1 MLSNPARM
9 ADREPRA
16 HARLLTVL
24 ALGLVARLVVLALLP
39 EGAVSADA
47 HYWEVVAATLRRGL
61 NPYVETT
68 LLNWPPLWMMVIA
81 ALDWTARTLGVPF
94 QRALVGFLVAADL
107 AAMALSWLLLRR
119 LWPRAR
125 AERWVALGL
134 ALNPVS
140 ILLCCQHRN
149 FDVLVALSVLAALL
163 ALERRDRSGAV
174 EDWLSACGWL
184 GLGVLAKTVPLLLA
198 PLLAPGARRARA
210 LGVALFLG
218 PTALA
223 LGVLATLAP
232 AAVERNVLS
241 YRSASGFYG
250 LTGLL
255 HLAGWLQAEALLA
268 RVAAPLF
275 FLVAAVLTVLFL
287 RRDRPVAPA
296 ASTVGAAVLLLA
308 VPVLGPG
315 YAPQYVGWVLPLL
328 TVLAASGERRLLSVL
343 AVFAAVLVCTDVI
356 EYALL
361 PTHGAWALH
370 HGHPPLLDRW
380 SAAVRTQTGQT
391 LLRLPLFVVSLGL
404 LGELIRTW
412 RRWLS
417 EPEARPMAP
426 ATNGR

>member
-1 MLSNPARM
+1 M

-16 HARLLTVL
+16 LAGLLRVL
-24 ALGLVARLVVLALLP
+24 ALGLVARLAVLALLP
-39 EGAVSADA
+39 DGAISADA
-47 HYWEVVAATLRRGL
+47 HFWEVVAATLRRGQ
-61 NPYVETT
+61 NPYTETS

-81 ALDWTARTLGVPF
+81 ALDWTARTLGFPF
-94 QRALVGFLVAADL
+94 QRALVGLLIAADL
-107 AAMALSWLLLRR
+107 VAMALTWLLVRR

-125 AERWVALGL
+125 ADRWVAVGL

-149 FDVLVALSVLAALL
+149 FDVLVALAVLAALL
-163 ALERRDRSGAV
+163 ALERRARTGAV
-174 EDWLSACGWL
+174 EDWLAACGWL

-198 PLLAPGARRARA
+198 PLLAPGARRARG
-210 LGVALFLG
+210 LGVLLFLG
-218 PTALA
+218 PTALG
-223 LGVLATLAP
+223 LGVLAALAP

-241 YRSASGFYG
+241 YRSASGYYG

-255 HLAGWLQAEALLA
+255 HQAGWLQAEAVVG

-275 FLVAAVLTVLFL
+275 FLAAAVLTALFL

-296 ASTVGAAVLLLA
+296 ASAVGAAVLLFA

-328 TVLAASGERRLLSVL
+328 TVVAASGERRLLRVL
-343 AVFAAVLVCTDVI
+343 GVFAAILVCTDLA

-370 HGHPPLLDRW
+370 GSHPALVDRW
-380 SAAVRTQTGQT
+380 SSAVRTQGGQT
-391 LLRLPLFVVSLGL
+391 FLRLPLFVASLAL
-404 LGELIRTW
+404 LAELVRTW

-417 EPEARPMAP
+417 EPQARTLAP
-426 ATNGR
+426 GVSNA

>member
-1 MLSNPARM
+1 
-9 ADREPRA
+9 
-16 HARLLTVL
+16 
-24 ALGLVARLVVLALLP
+24 VAV
-39 EGAVSADA
+39 
-47 HYWEVVAATLRRGL
+47 
-61 NPYVETT
+61 
-68 LLNWPPLWMMVIA
+68 
-81 ALDWTARTLGVPF
+81 
-94 QRALVGFLVAADL
+94 
-107 AAMALSWLLLRR
+107 
-119 LWPRAR
+119 
-125 AERWVALGL
+125 GL

-163 ALERRDRSGAV
+163 ALERRARTGAV

-198 PLLAPGARRARA
+198 PLLAPGARRART
-210 LGVALFLG
+210 LGVLLFLG

-268 RVAAPLF
+268 RVAGPLF
-275 FLVAAVLTVLFL
+275 FLTAALLTVLFL
-287 RRDRPVAPA
+287 RRDRPVSPA
-296 ASTVGAAVLLLA
+296 ASTVGATVLLFA
-308 VPVLGPG
+308 IPVLGPG

-328 TVLAASGERRLLSVL
+328 TVLAASGERRLLVVL
-343 AVFAAVLVCTDVI
+343 AVFAAVLVCTDLA

-370 HGHPPLLDRW
+370 STHSLVLDQW
-380 SAAVRTQTGQT
+380 SAAVRTQSGQT
-391 LLRLPLFVVSLGL
+391 LLRLPLFIASLAL
-404 LGELIRTW
+404 LAELIRTW
-412 RRWLS
+412 TRWLAS
-417 EPEARPMAP
+417 SPERV
-426 ATNGR
+426 